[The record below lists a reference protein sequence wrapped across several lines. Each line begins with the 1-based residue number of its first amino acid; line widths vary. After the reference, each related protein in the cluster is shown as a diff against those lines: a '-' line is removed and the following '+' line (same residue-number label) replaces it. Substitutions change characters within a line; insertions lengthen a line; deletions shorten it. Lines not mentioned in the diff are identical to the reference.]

1 MKVLN
6 GFSVYSQM
14 NAHKSPGF
22 RGTPYRIPNIVVR
35 NYQDA
40 LEIWEQLRFAK
51 YLDAH
56 CNSYYDKS
64 IRTDNYS
71 FLDKLTSY
79 SDKSSF
85 IEKFCKFTEFPILK
99 NISNKI
105 DSTFKAC
112 IDQIS
117 KSLNS
122 DNYTSAYDIVD
133 SGYDPTCSL
142 GLKKAFPGSDL
153 DKGYIILEGSCN
165 QSPIEDQN
173 IVNRFKG
180 KLWDNLDQRI
190 VSLNHPDTFPSVY
203 TKYQVKEMLHYL
215 DNKAKEVENDLNF
228 KMGAGSIVALTAASL
243 LGPFAVIGGSA
254 LAGLLLGKH
263 YKKMAETT
271 DPYIAAKFN
280 RKIAKKID
288 SSKTRKEA
296 KNFAFFIETVV
307 ANLKQ
312 NPYGKSSS
320 IFTGIKESLFANNSN
335 VTQVEAWQNKINNGY
350 LKSKLRNRIKLESDF
365 YLMTTDTKY
374 DLIKDVIKYCTDDQ
388 SSKFSQY
395 FKNDDDIANRYDKLL
410 QSLK

>member
-1 MKVLN
+1 MKILT
-6 GFSVYSQM
+6 GFSAYSQI
-14 NAHKSPGF
+14 NKPKNTGF
-22 RGTPYRIPNIVVR
+22 RGTPHRLPNTVVR

-64 IRTDNYS
+64 IRADNYS

-79 SDKSSF
+79 SDKANF
-85 IEKFCKFTEFPILK
+85 IEKFCNFTEFPILK

-112 IDQIS
+112 INQIS

-122 DNYTSAYDIVD
+122 DYYTSAYDIVD

-142 GLKKAFPGSDL
+142 GLRKAFPGSDL
-153 DKGYIILEGSCN
+153 DKGYIILEGSYN
-165 QSPIEDQN
+165 QSPAEDEN
-173 IVNRFKG
+173 IVNLFKG

-203 TKYQVKEMLHYL
+203 TKYQVKEMLNYL
-215 DNKAKEVENDLNF
+215 DSKAKEVGKDAFSNAKGNSFVSILTTLLVPLSMIENY
-228 KMGAGSIVALTAASL
+228 AATS
-243 LGPFAVIGGSA
+243 
-254 LAGLLLGKH
+254 LLLGIF
-263 YKKMAETT
+263 YKKLDEST
-271 DPYIAAKFN
+271 DPYKAAKFN
-280 RKIAKKID
+280 RKIAEKID
-288 SSKTRKEA
+288 SSKTREEA

-307 ANLKQ
+307 ANLKR
-312 NPYGKSSS
+312 NPYEKNDS
-320 IFTGIKESLFANNSN
+320 IFTRIKESLFANNSN

-365 YLMTTDTKY
+365 YSMTTDTKY

-395 FKNDDDIANRYDKLL
+395 FKNDDDIANRYDELL